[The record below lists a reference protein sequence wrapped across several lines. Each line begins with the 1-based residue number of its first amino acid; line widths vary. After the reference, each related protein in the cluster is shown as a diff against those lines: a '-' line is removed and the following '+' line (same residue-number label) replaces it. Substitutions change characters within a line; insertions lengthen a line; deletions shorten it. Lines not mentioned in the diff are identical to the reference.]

1 MIYIVLLPT
10 TGITLVNNFKKFFNP
25 PMHFTVSKINKND
38 HLFEQPLKIRWAKW
52 KPHMNV
58 NEKAM
63 DIGLNTWPV

>member
-38 HLFEQPLKIRWAKW
+38 HLFEQPLKIR
-52 KPHMNV
+52 
-58 NEKAM
+58 
-63 DIGLNTWPV
+63 